1 MTTDQ
6 AVTALTVALA
16 VLCVGALSL
25 AYYLGGPF
33 ALAAAVVFLA
43 IIL

>member
-25 AYYLGGPF
+25 AHYLGGPY
-33 ALAAAVVFLA
+33 ALAVVVALLA